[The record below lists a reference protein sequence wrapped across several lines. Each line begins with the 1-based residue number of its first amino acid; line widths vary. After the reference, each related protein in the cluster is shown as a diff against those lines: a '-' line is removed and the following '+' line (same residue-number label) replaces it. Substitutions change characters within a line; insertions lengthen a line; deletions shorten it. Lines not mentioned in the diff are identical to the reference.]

1 MVGET
6 ISSYSFD
13 HVILLLDTPDFEN
26 PPSWLSDNFTII
38 EGGTHAGG
46 SSRNKLIIFPD
57 GTYIEL
63 INWITEPKEF
73 FDWAPKSPGLIDF
86 ALTTPSSAQDTF
98 DEVTRRLES
107 RLEQTSPAQSSS
119 ADEVPVPRVDAGDGG
134 LGVRF
139 RPPLAGGRKRKDG
152 QDVQWHVTKPLLD
165 DTAENVPKPLEKYFP
180 KGRLDTPFFCHDVTD
195 RSLRV
200 PYAEKEI
207 SETHPCGARGILWV
221 EVLVPEDKIDSY
233 IRLYTSVLGTK
244 PKVQGGYRYRPTT
257 SVSFLL
263 STPNPDEEAM
273 KRLRGRVGVV
283 IRAPRDQEDDA
294 WLKERGVGIR
304 EVRLF
309 AEAKGEDEVD
319 EMPLDSEGI
328 GASLVLVKEPAGF
341 WEEVS

>member
-1 MVGET
+1 MTGET

-26 PPSWLSDNFTII
+26 LPSWLSDNFTVI

-107 RLEQTSPAQSSS
+107 KLQPPSLAQTSSTEGVSESNPG
-119 ADEVPVPRVDAGDGG
+119 AGDGG
-134 LGVRF
+134 LGVRY
-139 RPPLAGGRKRKDG
+139 RPPLFGGRKRKDG

-165 DTAENVPKPLEKYFP
+165 DSAENVPKPLEKYFP
-180 KGRLDTPFFCHDVTD
+180 TGRLDTPFFCHDVTD
-195 RSLRV
+195 RNLRV
-200 PYAEKEI
+200 PYSEKEI
-207 SETHPCGARGILWV
+207 SETHPCGARGILSV
-221 EVLVPEDKIDSY
+221 EVLVPEEKIDSY
-233 IRLYTSVLGTK
+233 IRLYTSVLGMK
-244 PKVQGGYRYRPTT
+244 PKVQGGYRYSPIT

-263 STPNPDEEAM
+263 STPNPDEKAM
-273 KRLRGRVGVV
+273 RRLKGRVGVV
-283 IRAPRDQEDDA
+283 IRAPRDEEDEA

-319 EMPLDSEGI
+319 EIPLDSEGI
-328 GASLVLVKEPAGF
+328 GASLVLVKEPVGF
-341 WEEVS
+341 WEGG

>member
-1 MVGET
+1 MAGET
-6 ISSYSFD
+6 ISPYSFD

-26 PPSWLSDNFTII
+26 PPPWLSDNFTII

-73 FDWAPKSPGLIDF
+73 FDWASKSPGLIDF
-86 ALTTPSSAQDTF
+86 ALTTPSSAHDTF

-107 RLEQTSPAQSSS
+107 KPQPPSESQSSS
-119 ADEVPVPRVDAGDGG
+119 TEELSEGSAGAGDGG

-165 DTAENVPKPLEKYFP
+165 NSAENVPQPLETYFP
-180 KGRLDTPFFCHDVTD
+180 TGRLDTPFFCHDVTD
-195 RSLRV
+195 RNLRV
-200 PYAEKEI
+200 PYTETDI
-207 SETHPCGARGILWV
+207 SETHPCGARGIVSV
-221 EVLVPEDKIDSY
+221 EVLVPEEKIDSY
-233 IRLYTSVLGTK
+233 IRLYTSALGVK

-273 KRLRGRVGVV
+273 KRLKGRVGVV
-283 IRAPRDQEDDA
+283 IRAPRDQEDEA

-309 AEAKGEDEVD
+309 GEAKGEDEVD
-319 EMPLDSEGI
+319 EMALDSEGI
-328 GASLVLVKEPAGF
+328 GASLVLVKEPVGF
-341 WEEVS
+341 WEADS

>member
-1 MVGET
+1 MAGET
-6 ISSYSFD
+6 ISPYSFD

-26 PPSWLSDNFTII
+26 PPSWLTDNFTII

-73 FDWAPKSPGLIDF
+73 FDWAQKSPGLIDF
-86 ALTTPSSAQDTF
+86 ALTTPSSAHDTV
-98 DEVTRRLES
+98 DEVMRRLES
-107 RLEQTSPAQSSS
+107 KPQSRQSESSTSDDLSEAG
-119 ADEVPVPRVDAGDGG
+119 ADAGDGG

-152 QDVQWHVTKPLLD
+152 QDVKWHVTKPLLD
-165 DTAENVPKPLEKYFP
+165 DSAENVPKPLEKYFP
-180 KGRLDTPFFCHDVTD
+180 TGRLDTPFFCHDVTD
-195 RSLRV
+195 RNLRV
-200 PYAEKEI
+200 PYTEKEI
-207 SETHPCGARGILWV
+207 SDTHPCGARGIVSV
-221 EVLVPEDKIDSY
+221 EVLVPEEKIESY
-233 IRLYTSVLGTK
+233 IRLYTSVLGVK
-244 PKVQGGYRYRPTT
+244 PKVQGGYRYRPNT

-273 KRLRGRVGVV
+273 KRLKGRVGVV
-283 IRAPRDQEDDA
+283 IRAPRDQDDEA

-309 AEAKGEDEVD
+309 AEAKSEDEVD
-319 EMPLDSEGI
+319 EMALDSEGI

-341 WEEVS
+341 WEEGS